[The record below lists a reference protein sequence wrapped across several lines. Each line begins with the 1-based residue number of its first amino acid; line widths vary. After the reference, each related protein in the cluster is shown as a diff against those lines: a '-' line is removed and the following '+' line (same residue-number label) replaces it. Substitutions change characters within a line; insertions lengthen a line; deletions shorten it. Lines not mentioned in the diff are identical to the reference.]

1 MVGQDLS
8 PDPLVMSS
16 AIPTSICPPRSCLVP
31 LSCLHVKCASRH
43 VHVGVCCAALQ
54 WADRRVQIPLLDIA
68 TGAQQAERFD
78 ELGLLGPLKVG
89 GGNGQI
95 EFRQGKSDALTSQP
109 SAERGHGTLQA
120 EPEGAV
126 SASKMRS
133 LVQSPR
139 IGILL
144 HLDLADGTKLL
155 SSSARVEVPRR
166 ALGHTQARRLSYAM
180 CAAFSACPIFS
191 NEDKAERLFV
201 YLLRL
206 ILLSHILASSSSTFA
221 LGGARDGATRR
232 V

>member
-1 MVGQDLS
+1 M
-8 PDPLVMSS
+8 
-16 AIPTSICPPRSCLVP
+16 R
-31 LSCLHVKCASRH
+31 
-43 VHVGVCCAALQ
+43 VGVCCAALQ

-166 ALGHTQARRLSYAM
+166 AFGTLKRD
-180 CAAFSACPIFS
+180 IFHMPCV
-191 NEDKAERLFV
+191 RLF
-201 YLLRL
+201 
-206 ILLSHILASSSSTFA
+206 FMPQFFK
-221 LGGARDGATRR
+221 
-232 V
+232 